1 MKSDSQTNAQEYIK
15 KDTST
20 IADWLSAARP
30 RTLPLA
36 LASIFMGSFLA
47 ASVNKFDWLIFT
59 FCCLT
64 TIALQVLSNF
74 ANDYGDTENGADL
87 AGRVGPQRAVQTGA
101 ITPKQMMKGI
111 INLAIICLI
120 FGISL
125 LYFSFKNESW
135 NVFFGFLGLGLVS
148 MLAAYTYTA
157 GKKPYGYA
165 GLGDISVL
173 IFFGLVGVLGSN
185 YLFTKSFD
193 LMNTLPALSCGFFA
207 TAVLN
212 INNIRDIESDTRAG
226 KKTIPARLGKE
237 KAVIYHWILLISGM
251 ASIVIFSFLKGE
263 KHFYYIICFPLFFI
277 NGIKV
282 SRLPNPDPMLKQMA
296 LSTLVFVLL
305 FGVVQLLNM
314 YKIIV

>member
-1 MKSDSQTNAQEYIK
+1 MKH
-15 KDTST
+15 
-20 IADWLSAARP
+20 WLSAARP

-47 ASVNKFDWLIFT
+47 AFVGKFDWLVFV

-74 ANDYGDTENGADL
+74 ANDFGDTQNGADL
-87 AGRVGPQRAVQTGA
+87 AGRVGPKRAVQSGT
-101 ITPKQMMKGI
+101 ITSKQMLSGI
-111 INLAIICLI
+111 YILTVICLI

-125 LYFSFKNESW
+125 LYFSFKDASMRAFLG
-135 NVFFGFLGLGLVS
+135 FFGLGLIS

-157 GKKPYGYA
+157 GNNPYGYL

-185 YLFTKSFD
+185 YLFTKTFD
-193 LMNTLPALSCGFFA
+193 WINILPALSCGFFA
-207 TAVLN
+207 TGVLN
-212 INNIRDIESDTRAG
+212 INNIRDIESDTRSG

-237 KAVIYHWILLISGM
+237 KAIIYHWFLLSFGMLSILLF
-251 ASIVIFSFLKGE
+251 SILQRENKFHYLVV
-263 KHFYYIICFPLFFI
+263 FPLFFL

-282 SRLPNPDPMLKQMA
+282 KRLSNPDPMLKQMA
-296 LSTLVFVLL
+296 LSTLLFVLL
-305 FGVVQLLNM
+305 FGLTLLFA
-314 YKIIV
+314 

>member
-1 MKSDSQTNAQEYIK
+1 MKS
-15 KDTST
+15 
-20 IADWLSAARP
+20 WLSAARP

-47 ASVNKFDWLIFT
+47 ASVGQFDWLIFSL
-59 FCCLT
+59 CCLT

-74 ANDYGDTENGADL
+74 ANDYGDTQNGADL
-87 AGRVGPQRAVQTGA
+87 AGRVGPQRAVQSGA
-101 ITPKQMMKGI
+101 ITPKQMLNGI
-111 INLAIICLI
+111 YVLAVLCLI

-125 LYFSFKNESW
+125 LYFSFKDASMQ
-135 NVFFGFLGLGLVS
+135 VFWGFFGLGLLS

-173 IFFGLVGVLGSN
+173 IFFGFVGVLGSN
-185 YLFTKSFD
+185 YLFTKNFD
-193 LMNTLPALSCGFFA
+193 WINVFPALSCGLFA
-207 TAVLN
+207 TGVLN

-226 KKTIPARLGKE
+226 KKTIPSRLGKQN
-237 KAVIYHWILLISGM
+237 AIVYHWFLIGLGMLSILM
-251 ASIVIFSFLKGE
+251 FSFLQAENK
-263 KHFYYIICFPLFFI
+263 YYYMICFPLFFL

-296 LSTLVFVLL
+296 LSTLVFVIL
-305 FGVVQLLNM
+305 FGLTQ
-314 YKIIV
+314 IFA

>member
-1 MKSDSQTNAQEYIK
+1 MKH
-15 KDTST
+15 
-20 IADWLSAARP
+20 WLSAARP

-47 ASVNKFDWLIFT
+47 AFVGKFDWLVFV

-74 ANDYGDTENGADL
+74 ANDFGDTQNGADL
-87 AGRVGPQRAVQTGA
+87 AGRVGPKRAVQSGT
-101 ITPKQMMKGI
+101 ITSKQMLSGI
-111 INLAIICLI
+111 YILTVICLI

-125 LYFSFKNESW
+125 LYFSFKDASMRAFLG
-135 NVFFGFLGLGLVS
+135 FFGLGLIS

-157 GKKPYGYA
+157 GNNPYGYS

-185 YLFTKSFD
+185 YLFTKTFD
-193 LMNTLPALSCGFFA
+193 WINILPALSCGFFA
-207 TAVLN
+207 TGVLN
-212 INNIRDIESDTRAG
+212 INNIRDIESDTRSG

-237 KAVIYHWILLISGM
+237 NAIIYHWFLLSFGMLSILLF
-251 ASIVIFSFLKGE
+251 SILQGE
-263 KHFYYIICFPLFFI
+263 NKFHYLVVFPLFFL

-282 SRLPNPDPMLKQMA
+282 NRLSNPDPMLKQMA
-296 LSTLVFVLL
+296 LSTLLFVLL
-305 FGVVQLLNM
+305 FGLTLLFA
-314 YKIIV
+314 

>member
-1 MKSDSQTNAQEYIK
+1 MSDRIFQVLPLIQSFKIEFMKH
-15 KDTST
+15 
-20 IADWLSAARP
+20 WLSAARP

-47 ASVNKFDWLIFT
+47 ASVDKFDGIIFAL
-59 FCCLT
+59 CCLT

-74 ANDYGDTENGADL
+74 ANDYGDTQNGADL
-87 AGRVGPQRAVQTGA
+87 AGRVGPERAVQSGA
-101 ITPKQMMKGI
+101 ITPKQMLNGI
-111 INLAIICLI
+111 IFLAILCLM

-125 LYFSFKNESW
+125 LYFAFKDASITAFW
-135 NVFFGFLGLGLVS
+135 GFLGLGLLS

-185 YLFTKSFD
+185 FLFTKNFD
-193 LMNTLPALSCGFFA
+193 WHNLLPAFSCGFFA
-207 TAVLN
+207 TGVLN

-226 KKTIPARLGKE
+226 KKTIPARIGKE
-237 KAVIYHWILLISGM
+237 KAIIYHWVLLILGM
-251 ASIVIFSFLKGE
+251 VSILIFSVLQGQNNFQYVL
-263 KHFYYIICFPLFFI
+263 CFPLFFL
-277 NGIKV
+277 NGFKV

-296 LSTLVFVLL
+296 LSTLVFVIL
-305 FGVVQLLNM
+305 FGIGQML
-314 YKIIV
+314 

>member
-1 MKSDSQTNAQEYIK
+1 MKN
-15 KDTST
+15 
-20 IADWLSAARP
+20 WLSAARP

-47 ASVNKFDWLIFT
+47 ASVGQFDWLIFSL
-59 FCCLT
+59 CCLT

-74 ANDYGDTENGADL
+74 ANDYGDTQNGADL
-87 AGRVGPQRAVQTGA
+87 AGRVGPQRAVQSGA
-101 ITPKQMMKGI
+101 ITPKQMLSGI
-111 INLAIICLI
+111 YVLAVLCLV
-120 FGISL
+120 FGIAL
-125 LYFSFKNESW
+125 LYFSFKDASMQA
-135 NVFFGFLGLGLVS
+135 FFGFLGLGLLS

-185 YLFTKSFD
+185 YLFTKTFD
-193 LMNTLPALSCGFFA
+193 WANVLPALSCGLFA
-207 TAVLN
+207 TGVLN

-237 KAVIYHWILLISGM
+237 KAIIYHWVLLSLGMLSIL
-251 ASIVIFSFLKGE
+251 IFSVLQAENK
-263 KHFYYIICFPLFFI
+263 YYYVIGFPLFFL

-296 LSTLVFVLL
+296 LSTLLFVLL
-305 FGVVQLLNM
+305 FGLTQLFA
-314 YKIIV
+314 

>member
-1 MKSDSQTNAQEYIK
+1 MKS
-15 KDTST
+15 
-20 IADWLSAARP
+20 WLSAARP

-47 ASVNKFDWLIFT
+47 ASVGQFDWLIFAL
-59 FCCLT
+59 CCLT

-74 ANDYGDTENGADL
+74 ANDYGDTQNGADL
-87 AGRVGPQRAVQTGA
+87 AGRVGPQRAVQSGA
-101 ITPKQMMKGI
+101 ITPKQMLSGI
-111 INLAIICLI
+111 YVLAILCLV

-125 LYFSFKNESW
+125 LYFSFKDASMQ
-135 NVFFGFLGLGLVS
+135 VFWGFFALGLLS

-185 YLFTKSFD
+185 YLFTKTFD
-193 LMNTLPALSCGFFA
+193 WTNVLPALSCGLFA
-207 TAVLN
+207 TGVLN

-237 KAVIYHWILLISGM
+237 KAIVYHWILLSLGM
-251 ASIVIFSFLKGE
+251 LSILIFTFLQAENKY
-263 KHFYYIICFPLFFI
+263 YYIICFPLFFL

-282 SRLPNPDPMLKQMA
+282 TRLPNPDPMLKQMA
-296 LSTLVFVLL
+296 LSTLFFVLL
-305 FGVVQLLNM
+305 FGLTQLFA
-314 YKIIV
+314 